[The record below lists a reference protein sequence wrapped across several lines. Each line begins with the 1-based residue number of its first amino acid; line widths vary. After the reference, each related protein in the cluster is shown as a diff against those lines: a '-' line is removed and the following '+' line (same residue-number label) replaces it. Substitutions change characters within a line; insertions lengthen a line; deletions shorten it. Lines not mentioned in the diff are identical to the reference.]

1 MAGADYRSC
10 DICGCKTYYDA
21 DLNWDFKEY
30 PEHGL
35 RLGDW
40 KVICIECAKT
50 HEVVIVSR
58 TPSSEPV

>member
-10 DICGCKTYYDA
+10 DICRCKTYYDA
-21 DLNWDFKEY
+21 NLNWDFEAY

-50 HEVVIVSR
+50 YKCVIVKR
-58 TPSSEPV
+58 DADNG